1 MLVSAIFRKFMDKT
15 PMSVMARGLVER
27 ILNPQILDKWFEGIS
42 NVQYTRQLLFSSIFE
57 MMSMV
62 VCGVHP
68 SIHSAYQSKRDKIS
82 VSIKSVYNK
91 LNGMET
97 TTSSALVSYSASEA
111 ESLIKE
117 LGGGLENPL
126 PGYRIKLLDGNCIEA
141 SEHRIKELRGISS
154 GALPG
159 KSLVVL
165 DPVLRII
172 TDVFPCED
180 GHTQERALLGEV
192 SGSIQANDVW
202 IGDRNFCIRGF
213 IGIIVRKSAFFILRQ
228 HGNLPYELIEPK
240 RRFIGET
247 QTGKVYEQLVLVVD
261 EQGKA
266 HTLRRVNVE
275 LTKQTRDG
283 DREIHL
289 LTNLPSE
296 EVSALRV
303 AELYRGRWKIETV
316 FQEITTHLNSEI
328 NTLGYPKAAIFGFC
342 IALVTYNVLSVMKA
356 AMQKVH
362 GVEVVEKQISG
373 YYIAH
378 EISGTHIGLEIAIPE
393 EEWQAFRTMP
403 TSQVAQLLIELAG
416 LMQLS
421 KYKKHP
427 RGHKKKIQKKKTGK
441 NAPHVSIAKILAKRN
456 K

>member
-1 MLVSAIFRKFMDKT
+1 MMVSAIFRKFMDKT

-42 NVQYTRQLLFSSIFE
+42 NLQYTRQLLFSSIFE

-213 IGIIVRKSAFFILRQ
+213 IGIIVRKGAFFILRQ

-266 HTLRRVNVE
+266 HTLRRVSVE

-427 RGHKKKIQKKKTGK
+427 RGHKKKIQKKKTDK

-456 K
+456 R

>member
-62 VCGVHP
+62 VCRVHP

-91 LNGMET
+91 LNGKET

-192 SGSIQANDVW
+192 SG
-202 IGDRNFCIRGF
+202 
-213 IGIIVRKSAFFILRQ
+213 
-228 HGNLPYELIEPK
+228 
-240 RRFIGET
+240 
-247 QTGKVYEQLVLVVD
+247 
-261 EQGKA
+261 
-266 HTLRRVNVE
+266 
-275 LTKQTRDG
+275 
-283 DREIHL
+283 
-289 LTNLPSE
+289 
-296 EVSALRV
+296 
-303 AELYRGRWKIETV
+303 
-316 FQEITTHLNSEI
+316 
-328 NTLGYPKAAIFGFC
+328 
-342 IALVTYNVLSVMKA
+342 
-356 AMQKVH
+356 
-362 GVEVVEKQISG
+362 
-373 YYIAH
+373 
-378 EISGTHIGLEIAIPE
+378 
-393 EEWQAFRTMP
+393 
-403 TSQVAQLLIELAG
+403 
-416 LMQLS
+416 
-421 KYKKHP
+421 
-427 RGHKKKIQKKKTGK
+427 
-441 NAPHVSIAKILAKRN
+441 
-456 K
+456 

>member
-1 MLVSAIFRKFMDKT
+1 MDKT

-91 LNGMET
+91 LNGKET

>member
-1 MLVSAIFRKFMDKT
+1 MDKT

-42 NVQYTRQLLFSSIFE
+42 NLQYTRQLLFSSIFE

-180 GHTQERALLGEV
+180 GHTQERALLREV

-266 HTLRRVNVE
+266 HTLRRVSVE

-328 NTLGYPKAAIFGFC
+328 NTLGYPRAAIFGFC

-393 EEWQAFRTMP
+393 EEWQAFRTMQ

-427 RGHKKKIQKKKTGK
+427 RGHKKKIQKKKTDK

-456 K
+456 R

>member
-1 MLVSAIFRKFMDKT
+1 MMVSAIFRKFMDKT

-42 NVQYTRQLLFSSIFE
+42 NLQYTRQLLFSSIFE

-180 GHTQERALLGEV
+180 GHTQERALLREV

-266 HTLRRVNVE
+266 HTLRRVSVE

-328 NTLGYPKAAIFGFC
+328 NTLGYPRAAIFGFC

-393 EEWQAFRTMP
+393 EEWQAFRTMQ

-427 RGHKKKIQKKKTGK
+427 RGHKKKIQKKKTDK

-456 K
+456 R